1 MGGIRQCGVCP
12 GGLFDPGRSGRGPG
26 RIYGQAV
33 FDAQRPEEGVLGTG
47 YAMELEEYQRILETA
62 GKSSLETQANPDRTT
77 EQCCIVVLSAE
88 G

>member
-1 MGGIRQCGVCP
+1 MAYDNV
-12 GGLFDPGRSGRGPG
+12 
-26 RIYGQAV
+26 V
-33 FDAQRPEEGVLGTG
+33 FSQVAFMTREEVGEALEGYTGKPYSDAQRPEEGVLGTG